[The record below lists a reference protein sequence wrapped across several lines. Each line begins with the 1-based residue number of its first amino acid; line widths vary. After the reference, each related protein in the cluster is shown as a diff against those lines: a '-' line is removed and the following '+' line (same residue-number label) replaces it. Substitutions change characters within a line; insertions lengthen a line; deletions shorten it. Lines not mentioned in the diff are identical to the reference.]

1 MTKQIALPF
10 PPLLSNL
17 SLSAKRCPLL
27 LPYCSAFQPVRKVK
41 AVESKEEVVRVEE
54 DSVRKGSICL
64 SEGTENTKN
73 LRKDE
78 AETSVSS
85 KKLRRSKENA
95 VKCRSKKKA
104 LIKYFNQK
112 ILSIEQEEKD
122 LLLKVQGYKELA
134 DKIRHKSDYTKRKG
148 NLASIDNIQLKGQL
162 LILQEK
168 YRQTES
174 FVMSLIFSGGVS
186 NDMKLL

>member
-1 MTKQIALPF
+1 MAKQSALLF
-10 PPLLSNL
+10 PTLLASPSLPVKRCSLLS
-17 SLSAKRCPLL
+17 SC
-27 LPYCSAFQPVRKVK
+27 YSAFQPIRKAK
-41 AVESKEEVVRVEE
+41 AVESEEEVARVEE

-73 LRKDE
+73 ARKDE
-78 AETSVSS
+78 ADSSTNS
-85 KKLRRSKENA
+85 KKLRRSKVNA

-104 LIKYFNQK
+104 LIKYLNQK

-122 LLLKVQGYKELA
+122 LLLKAQGYKELA
-134 DKIRHKSDYTKRKG
+134 DKIRHKSDYIKRKG
-148 NLASIDNIQLKGQL
+148 NLASIDNVQLKGQL

-174 FVMSLIFSGGVS
+174 FVMSLIFPGGVS
-186 NDMKLL
+186 DDMKLL